1 MWVDRKLYDDIR
13 KKLWETAA
21 VNQTLE
27 KQVTAQQSTI
37 DWMAVRLTQ
46 VEHEKAQLLFNY
58 TGVKIETP
66 AYKSAPE
73 TPQLDLNQTAYFADI
88 GDEKAEALG
97 ISWNADGTIRY
108 KS

>member
-1 MWVDRKLYDDIR
+1 MWVDRTLYDDIR

-21 VNQTLE
+21 VNQALE

-58 TGVKIETP
+58 TGVKIASPVLKQADE
-66 AYKSAPE
+66 SSV
-73 TPQLDLNQTAYFADI
+73 DLNQAPSFSDI
-88 GDEKAEALG
+88 GDAQAEKLG
-97 ISWNADGTIRY
+97 ISWNDDGTIRY